1 MELLTDGKW
10 REEGALPALP
20 GGPPSGGLLVR
31 EFSRES
37 SSHKNGN
44 SKMKTHTEDGA
55 RIVAN
60 GRVYRQIFED
70 EVRLVA
76 ELENRKLEK
85 LNKPPVQQVSAF
97 LQNYIVS
104 ILVF

>member
-10 REEGALPALP
+10 REESSLPSLP
-20 GGPPSGGLLVR
+20 GPPSSAMLVR

-44 SKMKTHTEDGA
+44 TKVKTHTEDGA

-76 ELENRKLEK
+76 QLEQRKLER
-85 LNKPPVQQVSAF
+85 LNKPPVQQVSLDKTF
-97 LQNYIVS
+97 
-104 ILVF
+104 F